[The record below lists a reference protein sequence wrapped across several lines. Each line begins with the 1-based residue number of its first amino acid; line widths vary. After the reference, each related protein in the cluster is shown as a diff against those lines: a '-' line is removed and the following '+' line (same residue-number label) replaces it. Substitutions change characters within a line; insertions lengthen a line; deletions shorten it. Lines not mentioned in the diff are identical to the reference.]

1 MNQIVDPTAWVYVVV
16 QNPGA
21 NETIVGQQDPE
32 HQLTFI
38 PVFKDKESALQGMT
52 RMAKT
57 PGQICEVQAIIYED
71 VLNYARQAGLLAFFL
86 DGAGRILAK
95 IGLDGRPL

>member
-1 MNQIVDPTAWVYVVV
+1 MTEIVDATAWVYVVV

-32 HQLTFI
+32 LQLTFI
-38 PVFKDKESALQGMT
+38 PVFKDKDSALQGMT

-71 VLNYARQAGLLAFFL
+71 LLSYARQAGLLLFFL
-86 DGAGRILAK
+86 DGAGRILSK